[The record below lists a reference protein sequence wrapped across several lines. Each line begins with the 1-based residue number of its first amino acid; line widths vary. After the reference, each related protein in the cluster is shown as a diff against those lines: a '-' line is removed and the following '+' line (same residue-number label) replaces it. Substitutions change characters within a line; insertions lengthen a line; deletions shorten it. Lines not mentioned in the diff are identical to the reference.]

1 MWLSAFGCKFPG
13 ILKNRSVYETSGITR
28 SVMTHSHIP
37 EYLNIQKYHF
47 ENFRASHGL
56 ILYENLFQNK
66 NSDFCAPLTSFD
78 WNEVDP
84 NLIGTSSI
92 DTTCTIWGLET
103 GQVSSYMFLCILN
116 RITVCLLFVFW
127 FSILVHCLSDM
138 CLYRSQ
144 SCQSEVT
151 GKYCGSV
158 VVLLCHGEVHTQ
170 FLTQR
175 PTALIES
182 VLGCG
187 CLLQENNWLVD
198 CWYDC
203 FLLNPLDSEFTH
215 PSVQCCVTC
224 ADKEVPKRELCVAVW
239 LWCQVECLSVPKYL
253 VGAELQSYSVS
264 DVFK

>member
-1 MWLSAFGCKFPG
+1 MWNIWNYSF
-13 ILKNRSVYETSGITR
+13 SDDTQ
-28 SVMTHSHIP
+28 SHTKRLEYP
-37 EYLNIQKYHF
+37 EYLF
-47 ENFRASHGL
+47 ENFRASHGF

-103 GQVSSYMFLCILN
+103 GQVSLYMLLFILN
-116 RITVCLLFVFW
+116 RITVCLLFVSW
-127 FSILVHCLSDM
+127 FSILVRSLSDM

-144 SCQSEVT
+144 SCQSEMA
-151 GKYCGSV
+151 GKCCGSV

-170 FLTQR
+170 FLTHR

-187 CLLQENNWLVD
+187 RLLQADNRLVD
-198 CWYDC
+198 HWYDC
-203 FLLNPLDSEFTH
+203 FLLNSLDTAFTH
-215 PSVQCCVTC
+215 PSIQCFVTC
-224 ADKEVPKRELCVAVW
+224 ADKEVPKRELPLHLHITVW
-239 LWCQVECLSVPKYL
+239 LWCQVECLCVPKYL
-253 VGAELQSYSVS
+253 LGAELQS
-264 DVFK
+264 